1 MSMATIA
8 RKSSAPAAVKGK
20 FDAEVD
26 VIAIG
31 SGVAGLATALFSRW
45 HGNDVLV
52 LEKANR
58 LGGTTRKAAFWYWVP
73 NNAAMRAAGIKDPK
87 KDCIAYMARLSRPEV
102 YDPKAPK
109 FGMPAWDYAQ
119 YEAIYDN
126 ASTATE
132 LLSKKG
138 ALEYRHCDFVPDYWA
153 ELPEDKAPKGRVLL
167 PKGARESM
175 SDGGEV
181 AIETMSAAAKRD
193 GVDIRTNHR
202 VQRLIKNSA
211 GEVIGVEADTP
222 KGKKRFFARKA
233 VVFCTGGFTH
243 NAELRKNFQAVPIYG
258 GCAANSN
265 EGDFV
270 YIAGAVGAQ
279 LRNMN
284 YAWMCPIVFEKAM
297 ARDPELIGTFSPSG
311 DSMIYVNKEG
321 RRVANE
327 KLAYNEMAQT
337 FFQWDGAKSEYPNL
351 LLIAVWDQR
360 SQDHSASDEYGRFIV
375 PPGTSD
381 KHVIKGATLAALS
394 EAIGERL
401 ERYKKA
407 TGGLS
412 LAPDFEKTLASS
424 IERFNGF
431 ASGGRDFDFHRGERQ
446 VELLF
451 NGNVAPSPSA
461 PNPTMFPISDEGP
474 YYAALLTGGN
484 LDTKGG
490 PKTNVAGQVVDDQDE
505 AIPGLYGVGNCVA
518 SASARAYW
526 AGGATIGPILA
537 FAHLAAAAAHKERK
551 KRAK

>member
-1 MSMATIA
+1 MATMT
-8 RKSSAPAAVKGK
+8 RKASAPATAKGK

-26 VIAIG
+26 VIVVG
-31 SGVAGLATALFSRW
+31 SGVAGFATALFSSWR
-45 HGNDVLV
+45 GNKVLV
-52 LEKANR
+52 LEKASR

-73 NNAAMRAAGIKDPK
+73 NNAAMRAAGTEDPK

-102 YDPKAPK
+102 YNPDAPR
-109 FGMPAWDYAQ
+109 FGVPAWEYSQ
-119 YEAIYDN
+119 YEAIYEN

-167 PKGARESM
+167 PREARETM

-181 AIETMSAAAKRD
+181 AIRTMSAAAKRD
-193 GVDIRTNHR
+193 GVDIRTSHR
-202 VQRLIKNSA
+202 AQRLIRNSA
-211 GEVIGVEADTP
+211 GDIIGVEADTA

-243 NAELRKNFQAVPIYG
+243 DVELRKNYLAAPVFG
-258 GCAANSN
+258 GCAARGN
-265 EGDFV
+265 EGDFI
-270 YIAGAVGAQ
+270 YIAGAVSAQ

-311 DSMIYVNKEG
+311 DLMIYVNKEG

-327 KLAYNEMAQT
+327 KLAYNEMAQV
-337 FFQWDGAKSEYPNL
+337 FFEWDGARAEYPNL
-351 LLIAVWDQR
+351 LLFAIWDQR
-360 SQDHSASDEYGRFIV
+360 SQEHSASDEYGRFIV
-375 PPGTSD
+375 PPGTND
-381 KHVIKGATLAALS
+381 AHVMKGMTLAALGN
-394 EAIGERL
+394 AIAERL
-401 ERYKKA
+401 ERYKA
-407 TGGLS
+407 VTGGLALS
-412 LAPDFEKTLASS
+412 PDFGKNLAVT
-424 IERFNGF
+424 IQRFNGF
-431 ASGGRDFDFHRGERQ
+431 ATGGRDLDFKRGERQ

-451 NGNVAPSPSA
+451 NGSVAPSPSA
-461 PNPTMFPISDEGP
+461 PNPTMFPISDQGP

-490 PKTNVAGQVVDDQDE
+490 PKTNVAGQVVDDQDKPI
-505 AIPGLYGVGNCVA
+505 AGLYGVGNCVA

-537 FAHLAAAAAHKERK
+537 FSYLAAAAADKERK
-551 KRAK
+551 KSAK

>member
-1 MSMATIA
+1 MATIT
-8 RKSSAPAAVKGK
+8 RKSAAPAAAKGK
-20 FDAEVD
+20 FDGEFD
-26 VIAIG
+26 VIVVG
-31 SGVAGLATALFSRW
+31 SGIAGLATALFSRW
-45 HGNDVLV
+45 HGNKVLV
-52 LEKANR
+52 LEKASQ

-73 NNAAMRAAGIKDPK
+73 NNAAMRAAGTKDPK
-87 KDCIAYMARLSRPEV
+87 KDCIRYMARLSRPEM
-102 YDPKAPK
+102 YNADAPRL
-109 FGMPAWDYAQ
+109 GMPEWEYSQ

-167 PKGARESM
+167 PKGARETM

-181 AIETMSAAAKRD
+181 AVKTMSAAAKND
-193 GVDIRTNHR
+193 GVDIRAGHR
-202 VQRLIKNSA
+202 VQRVIKNA
-211 GEVIGVEADTP
+211 KGEIIGVEADTA

-243 NAELRKNFQAVPIYG
+243 NVELRKNYLSAPVYG
-258 GCAANSN
+258 GCAALSN
-265 EGDFV
+265 EGDFI
-270 YIAGAVGAQ
+270 YIASTVSAQ

-297 ARDPELIGTFSPSG
+297 ARDPGLIGTFSPCG

-321 RRVANE
+321 HRVANE
-327 KLAYNEMAQT
+327 KLAYNEMAQV
-337 FFQWDGAKSEYPNL
+337 FFQWDGARSEYPNL

-360 SQDHSASDEYGRFIV
+360 SQEHSASDEYGRFIV
-375 PPGTSD
+375 PPGTD
-381 KHVIKGATLAALS
+381 DAHVIKGATLAALS

-401 ERYKKA
+401 ARYA
-407 TGGLS
+407 QVTGGLK
-412 LAPDFEKTLASS
+412 LAPDFEKTLAAS
-424 IERFNGF
+424 IQRFNGF
-431 ASGGRDFDFHRGERQ
+431 AASGRDFDFRRGERQ
-446 VELLF
+446 VEHLF
-451 NGNVAPSPSA
+451 NGAVAPSPSA
-461 PNPTMFPISDEGP
+461 PNPTMFPISEEGP
-474 YYAALLTGGN
+474 FYAALLTGGN

-490 PKTNVAGQVVDDQDE
+490 PKTNVSGQVLDDQDKPI
-505 AIPGLYGVGNCVA
+505 AGLYGVGNCVA

-551 KRAK
+551 KLAK

>member
-1 MSMATIA
+1 MATIT
-8 RKSSAPAAVKGK
+8 RKSAAPAAAKGK
-20 FDAEVD
+20 FDGEFD
-26 VIAIG
+26 VIVVG
-31 SGVAGLATALFSRW
+31 SGIAGMATALFSRW
-45 HGNDVLV
+45 HGNKVLV
-52 LEKANR
+52 LEKASQ

-73 NNAAMRAAGIKDPK
+73 NNAAMRAAGTKDPK
-87 KDCIAYMARLSRPEV
+87 KDCIRYMARLSRPEM
-102 YDPKAPK
+102 YNADAPRL
-109 FGMPAWDYAQ
+109 GMPEWEYSQ

-167 PKGARESM
+167 PKGARETM

-181 AIETMSAAAKRD
+181 AVKTMSAAAKKD
-193 GVDIRTNHR
+193 GVDIRAGHR
-202 VQRLIKNSA
+202 VQRVIKNA
-211 GEVIGVEADTP
+211 KGEIIGVEADAA

-243 NAELRKNFQAVPIYG
+243 NVELRKNYLSAPVYG
-258 GCAANSN
+258 GCAALSN
-265 EGDFV
+265 EGDFI
-270 YIAGAVGAQ
+270 YIASTVSAQ

-297 ARDPELIGTFSPSG
+297 ARDPGLIGTFSPCG

-321 RRVANE
+321 QRVANE
-327 KLAYNEMAQT
+327 KLAYNEMAQV
-337 FFQWDGAKSEYPNL
+337 FFQWDGARSEYPNL

-360 SQDHSASDEYGRFIV
+360 SQEHSASDEYGRFIV
-375 PPGTSD
+375 PPGTD
-381 KHVIKGATLAALS
+381 DAHVIKGATLAALS

-401 ERYKKA
+401 ARYA
-407 TGGLS
+407 HVTGGLK
-412 LAPDFEKTLASS
+412 LAPDFEKTLAAS
-424 IERFNGF
+424 IQRFNGF
-431 ASGGRDFDFHRGERQ
+431 AASGRDFDFRRGERQ
-446 VELLF
+446 VEHLF
-451 NGNVAPSPSA
+451 NGAVAPSPSA
-461 PNPTMFPISDEGP
+461 PNPTMFPISEEGP
-474 YYAALLTGGN
+474 FYAALLTGGN

-490 PKTNVAGQVVDDQDE
+490 PKTNVSGQVLDDQDKPI
-505 AIPGLYGVGNCVA
+505 AGLYGVGNCVA

-551 KRAK
+551 KLAK

>member
-1 MSMATIA
+1 LATIA
-8 RKSSAPAAVKGK
+8 RKSSAPAAAKGK

-26 VIAIG
+26 IIAIG
-31 SGVAGLATALFSRW
+31 SGVAGLATALFSAWR
-45 HGNDVLV
+45 GNKVLV
-52 LEKANR
+52 LEKASQ

-73 NNAAMRAAGIKDPK
+73 NNAAMHAAGTKDPK
-87 KDCIAYMARLSRPEV
+87 KDCIAYMARLSRPEIFN
-102 YDPKAPK
+102 PEAPR
-109 FGMPAWDYAQ
+109 FGVPAWEYSQ

-126 ASTATE
+126 ASMATE

-167 PKGARESM
+167 PKDARETM

-181 AIETMSAAAKRD
+181 AVRTMSAAAKRD
-193 GVDIRTNHR
+193 GVDIRTGHR
-202 VQRLIKNSA
+202 VQRLIRNAA
-211 GEVIGVEADTP
+211 GEVIGVEADTG

-243 NAELRKNFQAVPIYG
+243 DVELRKNYLAAPVYG
-258 GCAANSN
+258 GCAARSN
-265 EGDFV
+265 EGDFI

-327 KLAYNEMAQT
+327 KLAYNEMAQA
-337 FFQWDGAKSEYPNL
+337 FFQWDGARSEYPNL
-351 LLIAVWDQR
+351 LLIAIWDQR
-360 SQDHSASDEYGRFIV
+360 SQDHSAGDEYGRFIV
-375 PPGTSD
+375 PPGTD
-381 KHVIKGATLAALS
+381 DAHVIKGATLAALGK
-394 EAIGERL
+394 AIGERL
-401 ERYKKA
+401 GHYKA
-407 TGGLS
+407 VTAGLA
-412 LAPDFEKTLASS
+412 LAPDFEKTLAAT
-424 IERFNGF
+424 IQRFNGF
-431 ASGGRDFDFHRGERQ
+431 ASGGRDFDFKRGERQ

-451 NGNVAPSPSA
+451 NGSVAPSPSA
-461 PNPTMFPISDEGP
+461 PNPTMFPIADQGP

-490 PKTNVAGQVVDDQDE
+490 PKTNVSGQVLDDQDE
-505 AIPGLYGVGNCVA
+505 PIAGLYGVGNCVA

-537 FAHLAAAAAHKERK
+537 FSYLAATAADKERK